1 MTTPQGN
8 FVDDRATSQDKAREM
23 LRLFIDN
30 GFAGDLNETGTA
42 LGRREKDLTGMLD
55 GREEIDDDL
64 AMKVRGIAQERGFT
78 IE

>member
-8 FVDDRATSQDKAREM
+8 FVDDRATGQDKAQGM

-30 GFAGDLNETGTA
+30 GFNGDLNETA
-42 LGRREKDLTGMLD
+42 IVLGRPEDELAEMLS
-55 GREEIDDDL
+55 GTQNIDDDL
-64 AMKVRGIAQERGFT
+64 VMKMRGIAQNRGFV

>member
-42 LGRREKDLTGMLD
+42 LGRREEDLTGMLD

>member
-1 MTTPQGN
+1 
-8 FVDDRATSQDKAREM
+8 M

-30 GFAGDLNETGTA
+30 GFAGNLNETATA
-42 LGRREKDLTGMLD
+42 LGRREEDLSGMLD

-64 AMKVRGIAQERGFT
+64 AMKMRGIAQERGFT

>member
-8 FVDDRATSQDKAREM
+8 FVDDRATGQDKAREM

-30 GFAGDLNETGTA
+30 GFAGDLNETAMA
-42 LGRREKDLTGMLD
+42 LGRRGEDLSGLLE
-55 GREEIDDDL
+55 GREDIDDDL
-64 AMKVRGIAQERGFT
+64 AIKMRGIAQNRGFV

>member
-1 MTTPQGN
+1 
-8 FVDDRATSQDKAREM
+8 M

-30 GFAGDLNETGTA
+30 GFAGDLNETAMA
-42 LGRREKDLTGMLD
+42 LGRREEDLSGMVD

-64 AMKVRGIAQERGFT
+64 AMKMRGIAQERGFT